1 MSVSNAICIASAWG
15 KPTQPY
21 VPRHRSWWVPKVTSP
36 SNVSM
41 ERLLH
46 MLFRD
51 LASFHH
57 WFFLAVHLFDWFYS
71 SPFYFSWSGNF
82 FFFFWITTQLFP
94 FFFRPCGA
102 HVFSH
107 NKDETKFLKL
117 SVLPLYFATG
127 SFSWTLTYLH
137 FCFHC
142 SYFTTLPISISCLI
156 SFIYNMWMQ
165 WVYKRISQT
174 SSFLANLS
182 RILKETYFYT
192 RLKHKSAESIK
203 WLTKGDISSYC
214 SMYKRNN
221 FIG

>member
-1 MSVSNAICIASAWG
+1 MCPDTGVDGSPKWRLHRMSPWNGSCTCFSEIWHLFIIGSFSLFICS
-15 KPTQPY
+15 TDSTL
-21 VPRHRSWWVPKVTSP
+21 VPFIFH
-36 SNVSM
+36 
-41 ERLLH
+41 
-46 MLFRD
+46 D
-51 LASFHH
+51 LAI
-57 WFFLAVHLFDWFYS
+57 
-71 SPFYFSWSGNF
+71 F